1 MLWGIP
7 QMAKSFTLQ
16 AIVRAEKLN
25 DYNKKAIRT
34 EMRRIFQITIIFLFN
49 LSCRTS
55 DNNSGNE
62 FTYHYEVDSYYNN
75 SNEPKNF
82 ISTKYYDS
90 SDKLIRETKRDGI
103 CIEYLYN
110 ENDKIAET
118 VTGRN
123 CDFGR
128 RSIFIYDSAGN
139 HLGNFETLQP
149 NIDLDTVDFEQT
161 KFYNDLNQ
169 LVKEKIS
176 ETKSIDGELIEI
188 WNLYKYDKDLKTSL
202 EVKKNDFTEWY
213 GTYKYDSVGNILEL
227 KKTRN
232 ERYETETFT
241 YNNLGLLIE
250 IEKKNNGKL
259 ITPMG
264 TFDHPDRR
272 IVFKYDST
280 NFLYEESIYDNDKFT
295 VKTINE
301 KSIFKNEN
309 TP

>member
-1 MLWGIP
+1 LWGI
-7 QMAKSFTLQ
+7 QYVAKLFTLQ

-25 DYNKKAIRT
+25 DYNKKAIRI

-62 FTYHYEVDSYYNN
+62 LTYQYKVDSYYNN
-75 SNEPKNF
+75 TNEAKNF

-90 SDKLIRETKRDGI
+90 NDKLLREIKRDGI

-110 ENDKIAET
+110 ENNKVAET

-139 HLGNFETLQP
+139 HLGNFETLQA
-149 NIDLDTVDFEQT
+149 NIDLDTVNFEQT

-188 WNLYKYDKDLKTSL
+188 WNLYKYDRT
-202 EVKKNDFTEWY
+202 
-213 GTYKYDSVGNILEL
+213 
-227 KKTRN
+227 
-232 ERYETETFT
+232 
-241 YNNLGLLIE
+241 
-250 IEKKNNGKL
+250 
-259 ITPMG
+259 
-264 TFDHPDRR
+264 
-272 IVFKYDST
+272 
-280 NFLYEESIYDNDKFT
+280 
-295 VKTINE
+295 
-301 KSIFKNEN
+301 
-309 TP
+309 